1 MATKIAQ
8 LNIDLDT
15 KRALVDVAGDL
26 AGLNQVPAAVVTDIT
41 AMYAD
46 MVKVRDR
53 QKTQIF
59 NSAGL
64 VIAAGKK
71 TANIANTI
79 YGVANGVLFKKTTA
93 DCSALVGTVTN
104 TNFNIFVFSIDSS
117 GVVTTATGTQGSTLG
132 AVVWPTIVA
141 SKAILG
147 FVIVNP
153 TGTGNFVG
161 GTTDLDDATVAPNA
175 VYVNVTGSF
184 DAKTA
189 LSTQT
194 STPPSSYVPVTTAS

>member
-1 MATKIAQ
+1 MATKVVL
-8 LNIDLDT
+8 LNENPSL
-15 KRALVDVAGDL
+15 KAALVDVATDL

-46 MVKVRDR
+46 TVAVRAR
-53 QKTQIF
+53 QKTLIF

-71 TANIANTI
+71 TANIANTT
-79 YGVANGVLFKKTTA
+79 YGIANGVLFKKTTA
-93 DCSALVGTVTN
+93 DCSALAGTVAN
-104 TNFNIFVFSIDSS
+104 AAYNVYVFSIDSA
-117 GVVTTATGTQGSTLG
+117 GTVTTAFGTAGASLG
-132 AVVWPTIVA
+132 AVVFPAVVA
-141 SKAILG
+141 NKPIIG

-161 GTTDLDDATVAPNA
+161 GTTDLDDATVVPNA
-175 VYVNVTGSF
+175 VYISVTGAF
-184 DAKTA
+184 DPKTA

-194 STPPSSYVPVTTAS
+194 SVAPSSYVPVVTV